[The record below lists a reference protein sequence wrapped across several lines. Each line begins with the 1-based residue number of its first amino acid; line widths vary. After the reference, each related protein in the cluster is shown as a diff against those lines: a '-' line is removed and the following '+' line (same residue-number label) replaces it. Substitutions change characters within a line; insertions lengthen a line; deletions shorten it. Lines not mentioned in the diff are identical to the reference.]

1 MLVGRAVLGARQRH
15 ALAGGALAGGGV
27 AAEWA
32 AVEGDALARLG
43 VHVVDGE
50 RDVMLDDSVDAHL
63 AAHWEETADVVKKG
77 AHGAREV
84 VAIGGEPLHGRL
96 AIAQQPLT
104 RLADVSY
111 PARLDLW
118 GQLSINASAELV
130 HERGP
135 PIPKGAVS
143 SGLTSQAALHH

>member
-1 MLVGRAVLGARQRH
+1 MLVGRAVLGARQRD

-32 AVEGDALARLG
+32 AVEGDALSGLC
-43 VHVVDGE
+43 VHVIDGE
-50 RDVMLDDSVDAHL
+50 RDVMLDDSVDVHL
-63 AAHWEETADVVKKG
+63 AAHGEQAANVVEER
-77 AHGAREV
+77 AHWAREV
-84 VAIGGEPLHGRL
+84 VAICGEPLHGRL
-96 AIAQQPLT
+96 AVAQEPLT
-104 RLADVSY
+104 RLADVAY
-111 PARLDLW
+111 PARLDLRR
-118 GQLSINASAELV
+118 QLSINASAELV